1 MKSKLTD
8 RNTKQPDTQ
17 VQARIQRA
25 QAVFDKEIQG
35 LREVRN
41 QIGEDFHRAV
51 EVIVTC
57 EGRLIVSGVGKSG
70 VIAKKIA
77 ATLTS
82 TGTPSFYIHPV
93 EAAHGDLGLVGEKD
107 VVLFVSKSGMSEE
120 LQQLLPSLRR
130 LRVTII
136 AITGNRESLLAKHS
150 NIVLDTRVSRE
161 ADALDLAPTTSTT
174 AALVMGDALASA
186 LVDRRGFKKDDFARF
201 HPNGILG
208 KKLTL
213 TVEELMRT
221 GDDVPVVDLG
231 TTLQEALLEIIDK
244 RVGCTGVVD
253 HDGILKGIIT
263 DGDLKRILVR
273 QPGALDTPV
282 GDVMTVDPRTIP
294 PGILAV
300 DALSAMELNTPGPIT
315 MFFVTDTTGRPI
327 GIIHIHDILRAGL
340 SIE

>member
-1 MKSKLTD
+1 MKPKLTD
-8 RNTKQPDTQ
+8 RITEQPETRVRAD
-17 VQARIQRA
+17 VRRA

-51 EVIVTC
+51 EVIVKC

-93 EAAHGDLGLVGEKD
+93 EAAHGDLGLVGERD
-107 VVLFVSKSGMSEE
+107 IVLFVSKSGMSEE
-120 LQQLLPSLRR
+120 LQQLLPSLRQ
-130 LRVTII
+130 LHVTII
-136 AITGNRESLLAKHS
+136 AITGNRDSLLAKHS
-150 NIVLDTRVSRE
+150 NIVLDTKVSRE

-221 GDDVPVVDLG
+221 GEDVPVVDLG
-231 TTLQEALLEIIDK
+231 TTLREALLEIIDK

-253 HDGILKGIIT
+253 ADGILKGIIT
-263 DGDLKRILVR
+263 DGDLKRILVK

-282 GDVMTVDPRTIP
+282 CDVMTIDPRTIP

-315 MFFVTDTTGRPI
+315 MFFVTDKAGRPI

-340 SIE
+340 SVE